1 MNASK
6 TGLEM
11 VLFLEM
17 RKRKGLRKD
26 GSAQRSPE
34 SHTRQGSPSVA
45 RLAGQQ
51 NPIKMVPRHG
61 QDTLEMTLF

>member
-34 SHTRQGSPSVA
+34 SHTRRGSTSVA
-45 RLAGQQ
+45 RLAGQK
-51 NPIKMVPRHG
+51 NLIKMTPRRE
-61 QDTLEMTLF
+61 QNTPEVMFF